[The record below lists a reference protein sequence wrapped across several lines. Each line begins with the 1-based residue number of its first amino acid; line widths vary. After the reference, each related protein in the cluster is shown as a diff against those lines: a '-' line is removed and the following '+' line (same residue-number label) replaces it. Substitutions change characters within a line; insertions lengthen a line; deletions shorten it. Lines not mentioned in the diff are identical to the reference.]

1 MQTSPT
7 AKNEAP
13 YRLYEFG
20 TATAGPANTLYKL
33 CWGWDPFS
41 AGTTTQQN
49 QAFSFEVGK
58 FAMIVDTGLTC
69 TLGVACSLQL
79 EGLGLFSTNRIRI
92 VEAQA
97 GSCGSSTPTV
107 TWPPISNALTGE
119 KAKEISKSRFPV
131 FPNFLGLVLGCI
143 EAKFCK

>member
-69 TLGVACSLQL
+69 TLGVRRLQL
-79 EGLGLFSTNRIRI
+79 LHREGSGKLYRGRSRLYRCQILQANMRLKALAEIYTMHTF
-92 VEAQA
+92 AQL
-97 GSCGSSTPTV
+97 C
-107 TWPPISNALTGE
+107 NL
-119 KAKEISKSRFPV
+119 
-131 FPNFLGLVLGCI
+131 NFL
-143 EAKFCK
+143 